1 MRARAAIVFL
11 LTFLLVFFAACHY
24 NSTVQQT
31 GQQTSPPAPDGQVEL
46 PAGNIQLPP
55 QLEIS
60 TQPKDIALAQK
71 INGLIDN
78 SEFSNAR
85 WGVIV
90 LSLKD
95 GRVLAARE
103 AQKLFS
109 PASTLKLITTAAA
122 LDKLGAEFRWKTSAY
137 ANENISG
144 DGKLA
149 GSLILYGRGAPDLS
163 SEKLSQLADTLKS
176 KGLRQ
181 IEGDVA
187 GDGSYFSGEG
197 LGDGWLWADAQWY
210 YGAEAAA
217 LTFND
222 NQIDIEVSAE
232 SAKAEGDQINI
243 ENNLKPLTGDKVEAV
258 GINREFGS
266 NTVYVWGD
274 KQAGSAQKARIAVPN
289 SALWAAQELKEE
301 LEKRGITVKGSA
313 RAVDWRSKDK
323 LDENKAVELAGV
335 ESKTLA
341 EVVRKTNKDSVNL
354 YAELMLRTLGK
365 KFGAEAPDEDAQ
377 VNALRGDDQAGTAVI
392 RKWLGENGTLPG
404 EMALHD
410 GSGLSRLDMV
420 SPETLARL
428 LVFAL
433 QMKHADAFKNS
444 LPIAGTD
451 GTMRGRLANFA
462 GKVLAKT
469 GSITYVN
476 SLAGYAKTPDET
488 LAFVIFCNNET
499 RKTDI
504 TPVID
509 ELAAAI
515 AGYQ

>member
-1 MRARAAIVFL
+1 MKARPTVVFL
-11 LTFLLVFFAACHY
+11 LTLLLTFFAACHY
-24 NSTVQQT
+24 NSATQQT
-31 GQQTSPPAPDGQVEL
+31 PPPAADSPVEL
-46 PAGNIQLPP
+46 PAGNIQLPA

-60 TQPKDIALAQK
+60 TQPKDVALAQK
-71 INGLIDN
+71 INTAIDN

-122 LDKLGAEFRWKTSAY
+122 LDKLGADFRWKTSVY
-137 ANENISG
+137 GNEKIDG

-149 GSLILYGRGAPDLS
+149 GSLTLYGRGAPDLS
-163 SEKLSQLADTLKS
+163 SEKISQLADTLKN
-176 KGLRQ
+176 KGLRR
-181 IEGDVA
+181 IEGDIA

-232 SAKAEGDQINI
+232 TQKAEGDQISI
-243 ENNLKPLTGDKVEAV
+243 ESDLKTLTGDKVEAV
-258 GINREFGS
+258 GINRKFGS

-274 KQAGSAQKARIAVPN
+274 KQAGTVQKARIAVPN
-289 SALWAAQELKEE
+289 SALWAAQELKKE
-301 LEKRGITVKGSA
+301 LEKRGITVRGNA
-313 RAVDWRSKDK
+313 RAVDWQSKDK
-323 LDENKAVELAGV
+323 LNESKAVELAAI
-335 ESKTLA
+335 ESKPLA
-341 EVVRKTNKDSVNL
+341 EVVRRTNKDSVNL

-365 KFGAEAPDEDAQ
+365 KFGAEAPDEDAR
-377 VNALRGDDQAGTAVI
+377 VNAVRSDDRAGTTVI
-392 RKWLGENGTLPG
+392 KKWLVENGIASG
-404 EMALHD
+404 EIALHD
-410 GSGLSRLDMV
+410 GSGLSRLDMI

-433 QMKHADAFKNS
+433 QMKHAEAFKNS
-444 LPIAGTD
+444 LPVAGTD

-509 ELAAAI
+509 EIAGAI
-515 AGYQ
+515 AEFK